1 MVDPISIITLVELCL
16 KTGKKLW
23 DLCSSFKNARV
34 DIAKQIL
41 RVQNYWMRANLQ
53 LETVKNIA
61 HELHEDHRKIIYET
75 IDMLNGRLR
84 AVEMKIE
91 SAMKKERNGGEA
103 QVSRVRYMV
112 SRRSIDISVD
122 ELERWQ
128 NMFDPSWYL
137 AISRVGSQVE
147 NELSE
152 WKQSP
157 FEDCRV
163 AISSAE
169 SLRSALRISSNA
181 EVHREKVL
189 LPEAFLETLGT
200 LDIPLSSA
208 QLGTREDKGQMLII
222 EKVQPL
228 PGLNANDLD
237 KNCRDLARRL
247 IRSNPLEFGLLSC
260 KGYMKHRPQHLNRAY
275 GESFTLLFRVPDGF
289 SQPRTLRSRLMELK
303 PTESL
308 TDRFR
313 LANELARAVSCVHSF
328 GFVHKNIRPETILL
342 LTNTESLS
350 ESAFLIGFDSFRMIS
365 GKTLRKGELAWE
377 RCLYQ
382 HPDRIGSSV
391 SEDYIMHHD
400 IYSLGVCLLEIG
412 LWEPLVTYEDTGM
425 PLPRNGTHSPAV
437 RASFLQGGGDS
448 YYFKNQLLSL
458 ARTELQQRMGT
469 RYSEVVVTCLTC
481 LDPENDDFGDETEF
495 QDEDGIEVGVRYIE
509 KVTMRL
515 NSLCV

>member
-1 MVDPISIITLVELCL
+1 
-16 KTGKKLW
+16 
-23 DLCSSFKNARV
+23 
-34 DIAKQIL
+34 
-41 RVQNYWMRANLQ
+41 MRANLQ
-53 LETVKNIA
+53 LETVREIA

-75 IDMLNGRLR
+75 IDMLNSRLT
-84 AVEMKIE
+84 AAEMNIE
-91 SAMKKERNGGEA
+91 STMKKERNGEEA
-103 QVSRVRYMV
+103 QVNRFKYMLC
-112 SRRSIDISVD
+112 RQSIDKSVD
-122 ELERWQ
+122 DLERWQ
-128 NMFDPSWYL
+128 KMFDPSWYL
-137 AISRVGSQVE
+137 AISRAGPRVE
-147 NELSE
+147 SELSE

-157 FEDCRV
+157 VEDCRA

-169 SLRSALRISSNA
+169 SLRSAVKIMSNG
-181 EVHREKVL
+181 EVPREKVL
-189 LPEAFLETLGT
+189 LPEAFLQTLGA

-208 QLGTREDKGQMLII
+208 QLGMREDKGQMLII

-260 KGYMKHRPQHLNRAY
+260 KGYMKHRAQHLNRGY
-275 GESFTLLFRVPDGF
+275 GDTFTLLFRVPDGF
-289 SQPRTLRSRLMELK
+289 FQPRTLRSRLMELK

-313 LANELARAVSCVHSF
+313 LATELARAVSCVHSF

-342 LTNTESLS
+342 LTNTETLS
-350 ESAFLIGFDSFRMIS
+350 ESAFLIGFDSFRMAT

-412 LWEPLVTYEDTGM
+412 LWEPLVTYEDPNM
-425 PLPRNGTHSPAV
+425 PLPRNGAHPVAS
-437 RASFLQGGGDS
+437 RASFLEEGGDS
-448 YYFKNQLLSL
+448 YYFKDQLLSL
-458 ARTELQQRMGT
+458 ARGELQQRMGT

-481 LDPENDDFGDETEF
+481 LDPENEDFGDETQF

-509 KVTMRL
+509 KVSVSRMQHVQLVVQLT
-515 NSLCV
+515 